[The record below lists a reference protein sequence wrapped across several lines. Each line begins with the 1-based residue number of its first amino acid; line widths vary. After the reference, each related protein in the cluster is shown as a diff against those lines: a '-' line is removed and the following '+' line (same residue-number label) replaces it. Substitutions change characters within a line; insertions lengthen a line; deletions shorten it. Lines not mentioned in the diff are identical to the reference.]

1 MNSRCQDSL
10 YIRSR
15 RYVKRGKAEESRK
28 MKSKIFNR
36 KIFNSLD
43 KKGVSPVVA
52 TIVLVAVALV
62 AAVSVGGYVTGLF
75 GGFTSTQTIS
85 SATYVAGS
93 SPVLSFSTGN
103 TGSATNITQVILS
116 GVGITGVY
124 TWTPDAAWQFANPLG
139 NGASSFTI
147 QSSTS
152 PTFAPGSLTN
162 QGNAYSITVNLANG
176 KSLNQNTIAK

>member
-1 MNSRCQDSL
+1 
-10 YIRSR
+10 
-15 RYVKRGKAEESRK
+15 
-28 MKSKIFNR
+28 MKS

-62 AAVSVGGYVTGLF
+62 AAVSVGGFVTGLF
-75 GGFTSTQTIS
+75 GGFTATQTIS

-103 TGSATNITQVILS
+103 SGSATNITQVIIS

-124 TWTPDAAWQFANPLG
+124 TWTPDAAWQVANQVG
-139 NGASSFTI
+139 NGASSFTL

-152 PTFAPGSLTN
+152 PTFAPGSGTN

-176 KSLNQNTIAK
+176 KSLNQDTIAK

>member
-1 MNSRCQDSL
+1 
-10 YIRSR
+10 
-15 RYVKRGKAEESRK
+15 
-28 MKSKIFNR
+28 MKSKISINLSKR
-36 KIFNSLD
+36 
-43 KKGVSPVVA
+43 GVSPVVA

-62 AAVSVGGYVTGLF
+62 AAVSVGGFVTGLF

-103 TGSATNITQVILS
+103 SGSATNITQVIMS

-124 TWTPDAAWQFANPLG
+124 TWTPDAAWQFANPVG
-139 NGASSFTI
+139 NGASSFTLEAA
-147 QSSTS
+147 TS
-152 PTFAPGSLTN
+152 PTFVPGTGTN

-176 KSLNQNTIAK
+176 KSLNQDTIAR